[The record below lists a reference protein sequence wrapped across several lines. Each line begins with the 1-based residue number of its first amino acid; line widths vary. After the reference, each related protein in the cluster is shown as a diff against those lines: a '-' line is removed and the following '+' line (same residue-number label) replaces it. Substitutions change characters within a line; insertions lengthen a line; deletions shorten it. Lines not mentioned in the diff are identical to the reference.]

1 MSDDPLEL
9 PLFDPPPQEP
19 VDAPIIIEP
28 LDLTA
33 AATQAE
39 LLPNAPP
46 ERPPTAQSEPPSPE
60 PSPPARQAEPQPA
73 GIGGRFTAGL
83 IDLLLHAVIGAL
95 LVGGS
100 ALLGVEIAA
109 RHAAPLA
116 VVLLLFS
123 FLYHVVP
130 LAFWGNTPG
139 MAVVDLRTRTLDDL
153 PLSLPQA
160 TGHWL
165 ALLLTVLSCGTGV
178 LLALGGKSLADRLSS
193 SQTLQS

>member
-9 PLFDPPPQEP
+9 PLFDPPPQQP
-19 VDAPIIIEP
+19 ADAPIIIEP
-28 LDLTA
+28 LDLTTA
-33 AATQAE
+33 AAQAE
-39 LLPNAPP
+39 LLPKAPA
-46 ERPPTAQSEPPSPE
+46 EPPPAAPSESPSPE
-60 PSPPARQAEPQPA
+60 PSPPAPRAEPQPA

-83 IDLLLHAVIGAL
+83 IDLLLHAAIGAL
-95 LVGGS
+95 LVGGT
-100 ALLGVEIAA
+100 ALLGVEITA

-139 MAVVDLRTRTLDDL
+139 MAVVDLRTRTLDDR

-160 TGHWL
+160 TGRWL
-165 ALLLTVLSCGTGV
+165 ALLLTVLSCGSGV
-178 LLALGGKSLADRLSS
+178 LLAIGGKSLADRLSN